1 MHEYNNNTV
10 YHIRWYSLVCSEHL
24 VGSNRNF
31 IDCGVLRELLST
43 EFPQTFDWKRRAT
56 NHCPHAH
63 ISRTSISSLTSLLFL
78 LILHRSHCGIFLEFP
93 FANVVVVCQ
102 LLLLVCLMHT
112 QKLVLNRG
120 KLELA
125 FGVRHTSVTRTRPT
139 VHTHTSEFSSHIL
152 CRRTCTYAKALGKL
166 SWPPFERP

>member
-1 MHEYNNNTV
+1 MIFT
-10 YHIRWYSLVCSEHL
+10 C
-24 VGSNRNF
+24 
-31 IDCGVLRELLST
+31 VLCCVFRT
-43 EFPQTFDWKRRAT
+43 FGGQQQEFHWLWGA
-56 NHCPHAH
+56 
-63 ISRTSISSLTSLLFL
+63 SRTIIYRISADIWLKTKGYESLPTRTHIKNIIIIISSLTSLLFL

-102 LLLLVCLMHT
+102 LLLLVCSMHT